1 MKNLEEKLHV
11 QDQDHKR
18 IENEFIIFKLKFKNI

>member
-18 IENEFIIFKLKFKNI
+18 IENEFNIFKIKI

>member
-18 IENEFIIFKLKFKNI
+18 IENELNIFKIKI